1 MLSHLPSVERVFLRS
16 LRKPS
21 QEIIETLLDGQERL
35 INVQVLLREI
45 EKVNI
50 CREQSSISQE
60 YQ

>member
-21 QEIIETLLDGQERL
+21 QEIIKTLLDGQEETYQCASV
-35 INVQVLLREI
+35 IKRER

-50 CREQSSISQE
+50 CKEQSSISQE
-60 YQ
+60 